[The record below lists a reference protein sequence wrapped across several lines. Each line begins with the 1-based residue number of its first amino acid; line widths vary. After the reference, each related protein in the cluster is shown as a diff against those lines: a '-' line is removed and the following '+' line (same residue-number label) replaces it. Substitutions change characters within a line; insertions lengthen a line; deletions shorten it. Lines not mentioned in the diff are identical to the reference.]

1 VPLLW
6 SGLYC
11 CEYKRTQAVVRRS
24 VRKAKKEYWRRFCD
38 SVGRTTPL
46 ERIWGMKR
54 NYDYP
59 MLIDGEN
66 IVTTSKDKAGVIAK
80 MLARVHS
87 SDNLSLEEKKERKE
101 EKKQF

>member
-1 VPLLW
+1 MI
-6 SGLYC
+6 
-11 CEYKRTQAVVRRS
+11 
-24 VRKAKKEYWRRFCD
+24 KK
-38 SVGRTTPL
+38 
-46 ERIWGMKR
+46 MKGIDR

-66 IVTTSKDKAGVIAK
+66 IVSTSKDKAGVIAK
-80 MLARVHS
+80 TLARVHS